1 MDLQIISRAGDE
13 LHVSDQLPAQYR
25 AFRLAGA
32 TPIMTSSGFGHMLF
46 QHFPGNG
53 FDIWYST
60 YDIAHPVTLIGRA
73 DLPILEL
80 HIPFQN
86 RMTTHWDGIGHTEM
100 AEQQFDL
107 SFTPFIYNE
116 ATFGRKGLYQ
126 TFDVHY

>member
-13 LHVSDQLPAQYR
+13 LHFSDELPTQYR

-32 TPIMTSSGFGHMLF
+32 TPIVTSSGFGHMVF

-60 YDIAHPVTLIGRA
+60 YDITHAVTLIGRA
-73 DLPILEL
+73 DMAILEL

-86 RMTTHWDGIGHTEM
+86 RMTTHWDGIAHTEM
-100 AEQQFDL
+100 AEKQFDL
-107 SFTPFIYNE
+107 
-116 ATFGRKGLYQ
+116 KLYP
-126 TFDVHY
+126 VHI